1 METLETKFAQLQLMI
16 KRSQE
21 VGKKSV
27 DAIERNTTN
36 IKLVIAEVAG
46 AKMVE
51 EAKRIA
57 AKEDLEVIEKTVDK
71 ADRVVRQLKEIV
83 EEHNEQ
89 GVRQKYEK
97 DMEYERKHQ

>member
-36 IKLVIAEVAG
+36 IKLVIAVAG

-97 DMEYERKHQ
+97 DLEYERKHQ